1 MPQTLSPSAAKS
13 LRTRHANKIRRS
25 FLANAGAAYMGGICP
40 VIAFAVSHY
49 QAPNLFS
56 EPWTPKAV
64 LWLISLGLCI
74 YSAPLIV
81 AWFARYVGMVKA
93 IGFTIAME
101 LCMTFTD
108 LVTALPALAT
118 LVFLNG
124 MILRNRFAND

>member
-1 MPQTLSPSAAKS
+1 MKTLSPSISKS
-13 LRTRHANKIRRS
+13 LRTRHANRVKRS
-25 FLANAGAAYMGGICP
+25 ILAGAASAYMGGICP

-49 QAPNLFS
+49 QAPNLFT

-64 LWLISLGLCI
+64 LWLISLGLLI

-81 AWFARYVGMVKA
+81 AWFQRYVGMVKA
-93 IGFTIAME
+93 IGFTVAME
-101 LCMTFTD
+101 TAMTFTD

-124 MILRNRFAND
+124 MILRDRFAND